1 MGCLV
6 IELFL
11 APKLRPLGNNGSFSF
26 DQRLRACLSVLVRSG
41 ESLPRCVRQ
50 AISLLLQVDLNPTLC
65 SEEENPLAE
74 TREDVA
80 QSSESSTRVIQPFR
94 YPTVTPQGLP
104 PPSAHQ
110 LLQPLISSAVFP
122 FPCYFTR
129 TYALLRTLHEYSNMT
144 RELSL
149 ACFVSED
156 ENACV
161 KSEADSKKIIF
172 LAKISECK
180 VKTTARELS
189 ALLPE
194 MHSAS
199 PEGLDLIL
207 PYVRELLE
215 DPSTSVLAAWH
226 LFDPVAKALG
236 PQKTATT
243 LLEPVV
249 KLYDYA
255 ANDDNGLVSSNG
267 GNRHVKLYHRSFLL
281 QLIVRL
287 GLRVFL
293 DNFTAPLVEA
303 VGGYRDL
310 PQLNQSQLH
319 DRSEF
324 RHKASHLKYVPI
336 TEYALAS

>member
-1 MGCLV
+1 
-6 IELFL
+6 
-11 APKLRPLGNNGSFSF
+11 
-26 DQRLRACLSVLVRSG
+26 
-41 ESLPRCVRQ
+41 VRQ
-50 AISLLLQVDLNPTLC
+50 AISLLLQVDLNPTLN
-65 SEEENPLAE
+65 SEEENPMVE
-74 TREDVA
+74 
-80 QSSESSTRVIQPFR
+80 SELDISRNTDPSTRAVQPFR

-110 LLQPLISSAVFP
+110 LLQPLLSSAVFS
-122 FPCYFTR
+122 FPHYFTR
-129 TYALLRTLHEYSNMT
+129 TYSLLRTLYDYSSMA
-144 RELSL
+144 RELSF

-161 KSEADSKKIIF
+161 KSEADSNKVLF
-172 LAKISECK
+172 LAKISECR
-180 VKTTARELS
+180 VKTAARELS

-194 MHSAS
+194 MHSTS

-226 LFDPVAKALG
+226 LFDPVAKVLG
-236 PQKTATT
+236 PQRTAAT
-243 LLEPVV
+243 LLEPIV

-255 ANDDNGLVSSNG
+255 ANDYNDSVPSDG

-310 PQLNQSQLH
+310 PQLNQSQLR
-319 DRSEF
+319 DGSEF
-324 RHKASHLKYVPI
+324 RHKASHLKYVLMLSI
-336 TEYALAS
+336 Y

>member
-1 MGCLV
+1 MT
-6 IELFL
+6 
-11 APKLRPLGNNGSFSF
+11 
-26 DQRLRACLSVLVRSG
+26 D
-41 ESLPRCVRQ
+41 
-50 AISLLLQVDLNPTLC
+50 
-65 SEEENPLAE
+65 SEEENP
-74 TREDVA
+74 TV
-80 QSSESSTRVIQPFR
+80 ESGLDILRNAGPSARVVQPFR

-110 LLQPLISSAVFP
+110 LLQPLLSSAIFP
-122 FPCYFTR
+122 FPHYFTR
-129 TYALLRTLHEYSNMT
+129 TYTLLQTLYDYSHMA

-149 ACFVSED
+149 TCFVSED
-156 ENACV
+156 ENTCV
-161 KSEADSKKIIF
+161 KSEADSNKALF

-180 VKTTARELS
+180 VKTAARELS

-194 MHSAS
+194 IHSAS

-226 LFDPVAKALG
+226 LFDPVAKVLG
-236 PQKTATT
+236 PQKTAAT
-243 LLEPVV
+243 LLEPIV

-255 ANDDNGLVSSNG
+255 ASDDSHLVSSDG
-267 GNRHVKLYHRSFLL
+267 GNKHVKLYHRSFLL

-319 DRSEF
+319 DRTEF
-324 RHKASHLKYVPI
+324 RHKTSHLKYVSN
-336 TEYALAS
+336 TEYTVVLE

>member
-50 AISLLLQVDLNPTLC
+50 AISLLLQVDLNPTLY
-65 SEEENPLAE
+65 SEEENPTIE
-74 TREDVA
+74 SGVDVS
-80 QSSESSTRVIQPFR
+80 QSSEPSTRVIQPFR

-110 LLQPLISSAVFP
+110 LLQPLLSSAVFP
-122 FPCYFTR
+122 FPRYFTR
-129 TYALLRTLHEYSNMT
+129 IYALLRTLHDYSSMA

-149 ACFVSED
+149 ASFVNED
-156 ENACV
+156 ENTCV
-161 KSEADSKKIIF
+161 KSDEESKKVLF

-180 VKTTARELS
+180 VKTAATELS
-189 ALLPE
+189 TLLPE
-194 MHSAS
+194 IHSTS

-207 PYVRELLE
+207 PYVKELLE

-226 LFDPVAKALG
+226 LFDPVAKVLG

-243 LLEPVV
+243 LLEPIV

-255 ANDDNGLVSSNG
+255 ADDDNGLVSSDG
-267 GNRHVKLYHRSFLL
+267 GNKHVKLYHRSFLL
-281 QLIVRL
+281 QLIIRL

-303 VGGYRDL
+303 AGGYRDL
-310 PQLNQSQLH
+310 PQLYQIQLN

-324 RHKASHLKYVPI
+324 RHKASHLKYVPN
-336 TEYALAS
+336 TEFALAI